1 MQHFNKCNLYIT
13 APDFKNGKSTPSTGT
28 IYKFSIFILC
38 LVTLLSFF
46 SCKKIIEIKSPVG
59 SITTSQVFSANDQAI
74 AATTNLYY
82 NLINTGAINSSSGFA
97 SSSMTVLCGM
107 SSDELVP
114 FDQTATSLYA
124 QFMNNKLLSTNN
136 MVYNSFWKN
145 AYSTIYNANAII
157 EKINNSTLVD
167 DSIKKELLG
176 EAKFI
181 RAFCNFYLTN
191 LFGDIPLVTSLN
203 WHNTSLL
210 SRSPASEVYK
220 AIISDLKDANNLLS
234 PDFLMGN
241 NERIFPTKWAAAALL
256 ARTYLYLKDWGNADE
271 NATKV
276 INETNTFNLEGN
288 LNNVFL
294 YDSKEAIWQL
304 KQSNSTNT
312 YNATPEGYLLIP
324 RSITANPFCYLNGTL
339 LSSFEPEDLRRY
351 YWIDSVIYN
360 GVKYFYPKKY
370 KEGPSQAA
378 PNNPYKEYYIV
389 LRLAEVYLIRAEAKA
404 NQNFLSEAIA
414 DLNEI
419 RNRAGLVDLP
429 FTLTKDQ
436 VLSAVEQERKIELFA
451 EWGHR
456 WLDLKRTER
465 ANAVL
470 SPIKPDWNNYAT
482 LYPIPLNDI
491 KTDPNLFQNPGY

>member
-1 MQHFNKCNLYIT
+1 MQYFNKYNFHIM
-13 APDFKNGKSTPSTGT
+13 ST
-28 IYKFSIFILC
+28 IRNFFDIHKAIIFILSV
-38 LVTLLSFF
+38 LVFLSFF
-46 SCKKIIEIKSPVG
+46 SCKKIVEIKPPVG
-59 SITTSQVFSANDQAI
+59 SITTAQVFSTNDQAT
-74 AATTNLYY
+74 AATANLYY

-107 SSDELVP
+107 SSDELLP

-145 AYSTIYNANAII
+145 AYSAIYNANAII
-157 EKINNSTLVD
+157 DQINNSTLVN
-167 DSIKKELLG
+167 DSLKKELLG

-210 SRSPASEVYK
+210 SRSPTSEVYK
-220 AIISDLKDANNLLS
+220 SIISDLKDASNLLS
-234 PDFLMGN
+234 SDFLMGN
-241 NERIFPTKWAAAALL
+241 NERIIPTKWAAATLL

-276 INETNTFNLEGN
+276 INETNRFNLEVN
-288 LNNVFL
+288 IDNVFL

-312 YNATPEGYLLIP
+312 YNATPEGYLIIP
-324 RSITANPFCYLNGTL
+324 RSITANPFCYLNSAL
-339 LSSFEPEDLRRY
+339 LNSFEPDDLRKY
-351 YWIDSVIYN
+351 FWIDSVEYN
-360 GVKYFYPKKY
+360 GMKYFYPKKY
-370 KEGPSQAA
+370 KEGPTQAA
-378 PNNPYKEYYIV
+378 PNNPYKEYYVV
-389 LRLAEVYLIRAEAKA
+389 LRLAEVYLIRAEAKV
-404 NQNFLSEAIA
+404 NQDLLNEAIT
-414 DLNEI
+414 DLNKI
-419 RNRAGLVDLP
+419 RNRAGLPDLP
-429 FTLTKDQ
+429 STLTKEQ

-456 WLDLKRTER
+456 WLDLKRMEK

-470 SPIKPDWNNYAT
+470 SLIKSNWNSYAV

-491 KTDPNLFQNPGY
+491 KTDPNLSQNSGY